1 MSRTPDG
8 QAPRSAWQ
16 DATPDAQARAEAQA
30 DNPALMTETVAKA
43 EQRAGQ
49 GWPWPV
55 SGDATTLSD
64 PEGTWSWP
72 DGPRHRRKRQ

>member
-1 MSRTPDG
+1 MSRAPDVQG
-8 QAPRSAWQ
+8 H
-16 DATPDAQARAEAQA
+16 ATEDAQARAAAKA

-55 SGDATTLSD
+55 SGDATTILK
-64 PEGTWSWP
+64 PWATPW
-72 DGPRHRRKRQ
+72 GPRHRRKK